1 MDDITKNTTRKLYLK
16 TSLAVICASMIFS
29 MLTGCDFGSDKKKVV
44 VYTSVDQV
52 YAEKLFRAF
61 EKKTGVK
68 VVPSYDIEATKT
80 VGKVNQLISEKANP
94 LADVFWNG
102 EILQTI
108 LLKES
113 GVLTKSSPVNR
124 KNLPASFID
133 KDGMWYGFGGRARV
147 LIYNK
152 SLISKD
158 DCPKTM
164 EDFTKNANI
173 AKTGLAYP
181 IFGTTA
187 THAAALF
194 SYWGAAK
201 AKTYYQDIQKAG
213 VVILDGNGV
222 VKDYV
227 SQKKLMMGLTDT
239 DDALSEMATNK
250 DLDILFMD
258 QGDGQMGN
266 LVIPNS
272 VAKIKNGPNP
282 EQAEIFIDYLLSAE
296 AEQSLVDDGWI
307 QIPVNDGV
315 KASPFVDASN
325 ISIMQVDFNK
335 AYDFVEEAKNELTG
349 IFIR

>member
-1 MDDITKNTTRKLYLK
+1 MKLCIK
-16 TSLAVICASMIFS
+16 AIFVVFCFTLLLS
-29 MLTGCDFGSDKKKVV
+29 SIAGCSNEKKVV

-52 YAEKLFRAF
+52 YSEKLFKAY
-61 EKKTGVK
+61 EKATGVK
-68 VVPSYDIEATKT
+68 VIASYDVEATKT
-80 VGKVNQLISEKANP
+80 VGIVNRLITEKANP
-94 LADVFWNG
+94 QADVFWNG

-108 LLKES
+108 LLKEN
-113 GVLTKSSPVNR
+113 GILVKSSPSNE
-124 KNLPASFID
+124 KNLPVSFVD
-133 KDGMWYGFGGRARV
+133 KDNMWYGFGGRARV

-152 SLISKD
+152 TMISKE

-164 EDFTKNANI
+164 DDFTKNGNI

-194 SYWGAAK
+194 SYWGSDK

-239 DDALSEMATNK
+239 DDALSEMASNK

-266 LVIPNS
+266 LVIPNT

-282 EQAEIFIDYLLSAE
+282 GQAELFIEYLLSAE
-296 AEQSLVDDGWI
+296 AEQALVDDGWI
-307 QIPVNDGV
+307 QIPVNEGV
-315 KASPFVDASN
+315 KASPLIDAAN
-325 ISIMQVDFNK
+325 IKIMQVDFKK

>member
-1 MDDITKNTTRKLYLK
+1 MDIVFKNTTRRAYLRVF
-16 TSLAVICASMIFS
+16 LAGICVSMIFS
-29 MLTGCDFGSDKKKVV
+29 SLAGCNFRNDPQKVV

-52 YAEKLFRAF
+52 YAEKLFKAF
-61 EKKTGVK
+61 EKKTGIK

-80 VGKVNQLISEKANP
+80 VGKVNQLILEKANP

-108 LLKES
+108 LLKENGILS
-113 GVLTKSSPVNR
+113 KSSPVNK
-124 KNLPASFID
+124 KNLPAPFID

-147 LIYNK
+147 LIFNK
-152 SLISKD
+152 SLISKE

-173 AKTGLAYP
+173 SKTGLAYP
-181 IFGTTA
+181 VFGTTA

-201 AKTYYQDIQKAG
+201 AKTYYQDIKKAG

-227 SQKKLMMGLTDT
+227 GQKKLVMGLTDT
-239 DDALSEMATNK
+239 DDALSEMASNK

-282 EQAEIFIDYLLSAE
+282 GQAEIFIDYLLSAE

-307 QIPVNDGV
+307 QIPVNNGV
-315 KASPFVDASN
+315 KASPLIDAAN
-325 ISIMQVDFNK
+325 IRIMQVDFNK
-335 AYDFVEEAKNELTG
+335 AYDFVEEAKNEMTS